1 MARILDGIRIV
12 DFTQGHM
19 GSYGTMLLADF
30 GAEVIKIEDPRT
42 GGDVLRTASP
52 RTRREARITPI

>member
-30 GAEVIKIEDPRT
+30 GAEVIKI
-42 GGDVLRTASP
+42 
-52 RTRREARITPI
+52 

>member
-30 GAEVIKIEDPRT
+30 GAEVIKIEDPREET
-42 GGDVLRTASP
+42 SCGTASP